1 MNVSQL
7 VSPADKQAH
16 KEILAALGSENNPR
30 QWMIFMQAVDKHIPE
45 MQTQGRLSADT
56 IKHSLIG
63 KLGFNSWK
71 EYIESSTENGG
82 LGWSIGG
89 WNSFRRA
96 WTIVKE
102 HDYLLEMDVKAGWV
116 NSFAAKLS
124 AKDQAFPSSQAELEE
139 IQQRLDVDR
148 AQGKATELEKLREK
162 ALKSEGLESACQLQL
177 EKIADLAAQVK
188 DLEQKLD
195 TQKKLTPRKPKP
207 LSRLEHLWMAISGN

>member
-63 KLGFNSWK
+63 KLGFSSWK
-71 EYIESSTENGG
+71 EYIESPTENGG

-102 HDYLLEMDVKAGWV
+102 HDYLLEMDVKAGWI

-124 AKDQAFPSSQAELEE
+124 AKDQAFPNSPGEFEE
-139 IQQRLDVDR
+139 IQQSLDADR
-148 AQGKATELEKLREK
+148 AQGKAAEMEKLREQ
-162 ALKSEGLESACQLQL
+162 ASKSAGLESACQLQL
-177 EKIADLAAQVK
+177 EKIADLASQVK
-188 DLEQKLD
+188 DLERKLD
-195 TQKKLTPRKPKP
+195 SQRKLNARKPKV
-207 LSRLEHLWMAISGN
+207 LSRWEHLWMAILGN